1 MRYNVNDME
10 ELICENQFK
19 SCTLSD
25 WGRSDIGID
34 LGKSILINHYL
45 IGDNQILELIWKIT
59 SGRVIYLIGDN
70 QILELIWETSR
81 VFYLIWDNQILG
93 LIWENQFR

>member
-1 MRYNVNDME
+1 M
-10 ELICENQFK
+10 K
-19 SCTLSD
+19 
-25 WGRSDIGID
+25 
-34 LGKSILINHYL
+34 INSSVVLYL
-45 IGDNQILELIWKIT
+45 IGDNQILELICENQFKCCTLSDWGQSDIGIDLENQF